1 MSRAVF
7 VCVCVFMSYG
17 VGVDALKL
25 PAAAPAAP
33 ASRRRL
39 LAGAPAVA
47 AAALVGGAGA
57 AVAGVEADFKAAD
70 ADRNG
75 RLSRGE
81 FERWYAGDARLTRRA
96 PVPGP
101 SLSLPEIALDVTGVS
116 GIIAAIYAGSYAYY
130 LTRQMAEKDAKAAKQ
145 KARDAQ
151 VKKADAAKAKAEAAA
166 AAAAGAAP

>member
-7 VCVCVFMSYG
+7 FVVCVVCVSCG

-25 PAAAPAAP
+25 PAGAPAAA

-57 AVAGVEADFKAAD
+57 AVAGAEADFKAAD
-70 ADRNG
+70 ANRNG
-75 RLSRGE
+75 RLSRDE
-81 FERWYAGDARLTRRA
+81 FERWYAGDARLTRQ
-96 PVPGP
+96 PPGP
-101 SLSLPEIALDVTGVS
+101 TLSLPEIALDVTGVS
-116 GIIAAIYAGSYAYY
+116 GIVAAIYAGSYAYY

-151 VKKADAAKAKAEAAA
+151 VKKADAAKAKAAAA
-166 AAAAGAAP
+166 AAAKAAEAAP